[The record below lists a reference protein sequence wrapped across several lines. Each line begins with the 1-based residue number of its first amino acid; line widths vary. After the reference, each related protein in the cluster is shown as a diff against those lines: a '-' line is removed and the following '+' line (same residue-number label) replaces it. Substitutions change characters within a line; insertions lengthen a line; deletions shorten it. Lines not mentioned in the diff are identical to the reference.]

1 MLNLTEEAIMS
12 VTPEKIV
19 ETGKAKL
26 EASLKTVGSAGA
38 SLFAAA
44 EQLGALNVATSRAAV
59 DDGVALI
66 RALLAAKDAKA
77 FAALQLS
84 AIKPAVEKSVVY
96 FGSVAG
102 IFAQTRIELA
112 KLMEAEAFVLG
123 HNLQTALETLF
134 KSAPFGAEAALQAL
148 KSAAANATSAYENAS
163 QVAKQVSDAAE
174 ASVKSAT
181 DVAVETVSKNTE
193 AAAAVLKAA

>member
-1 MLNLTEEAIMS
+1 MS
-12 VTPEKIV
+12 VNPEKIV

-59 DDGVALI
+59 DDSVALI

-77 FAALQLS
+77 FTALQLG
-84 AIKPAVEKSVVY
+84 AIKPAVEKSVTY

-102 IFAQTRIELA
+102 IVVQTRTELA
-112 KLMEAEAFVLG
+112 KLIEAEAFVLG

-134 KSAPFGAEAALQAL
+134 KSAPFGAEVALQAL
-148 KSAAANATSAYENAS
+148 KSAAANATAAYENAS
-163 QVAKQVSDAAE
+163 QVAKQVSEAAE
-174 ASVKSAT
+174 AGVKSAT

-193 AAAAVLKAA
+193 VAAAALKAA